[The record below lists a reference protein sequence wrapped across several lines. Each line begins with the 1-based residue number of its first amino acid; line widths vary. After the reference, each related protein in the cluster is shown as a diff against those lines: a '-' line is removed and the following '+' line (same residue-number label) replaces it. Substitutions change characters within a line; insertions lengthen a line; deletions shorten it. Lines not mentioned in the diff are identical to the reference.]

1 LKVLSFG
8 ASYGSLLGMKIALAG
23 HDIDL
28 ICLPHEVEAFNLHG
42 AIVRV
47 PIRERQGLLELNS
60 SRAKGHLRAKSW
72 TGSLRQFDN

>member
-1 LKVLSFG
+1 
-8 ASYGSLLGMKIALAG
+8 MKIALAG

-72 TGSLRQFDN
+72 TGFLRQVDN